1 MNGAIQLALVGMS
14 SGSLLALTA
23 LGIVIAYRGS
33 GIINFSHGI
42 VGTVA
47 AFAYWELN
55 AGQGLPP
62 AIAVLGALLAAA
74 LCGYLTYRFA
84 IQRMARTSA
93 LSRTIVSLIVLVVVQ
108 SALTLRYGADER
120 IVQAIF
126 PTDPVSLFGIH
137 LGQDRIIT
145 FLIATLLVAGLTVC
159 YGRTR
164 FGLATSAQAENSI
177 ASAALGISPVRIAT
191 ANWVIGSVF
200 AGVAGVLLAPIVGV
214 QIVTLTHLIVP
225 ALAAALIGGLRSFP
239 LTYLGALLIGVS
251 QAEVTR
257 YISTPGWADAVPFL
271 LIVIVM
277 VWRGAGER
285 IRTSI
290 VERRPKVGTGQVRPL
305 LLLGLVGGAI
315 VLLTTVFDLSYVTAA
330 TITCTYGIILL
341 SSVVIT
347 GYTGQ
352 LSLSQFSFAGVGAVI
367 TGLLLTGAELPFLLA
382 IALSLIA
389 TFAVGA
395 VLGVPLLRTRGV
407 NFAVATLG
415 SAVAIQ
421 GVLLQNPAY
430 SGAYVPLP
438 NPLELFGWRID
449 SLTHPGRWAIVCLV
463 AFVLAALVVANV
475 RRGRIGRRMIAVRTN
490 ERAAESV
497 GLNPW
502 RVKLYAFALS
512 ASIAALGGILVVF
525 RQPTMVFERGFAAFD
540 SILGLSY
547 VVLGSVGFIAGPLLG
562 VLGHPG
568 GFISTL
574 LDSDSA
580 TMPLW
585 IALVGGV
592 LSIWYLQLR
601 PDGAAEGLGR
611 HIHLPNRRRAQAVAA
626 PVAGQADTAT
636 GPSAEAPGPLA
647 TAAGAAERVPGRVLE
662 GHGLTVAFGGVVA
675 VADASLRVGPGEVV
689 GLIGPNGA
697 GKTTLIDAITGATAP
712 KSGTVTLGDKAIG
725 SMPMHRRV
733 REGIGR
739 SFQSLELFDD
749 MTVADNLKASV
760 DARSGS
766 AYLTD
771 LVWPRPTAFTAGA
784 LAAVELFELGPDLD
798 RLPTELPYGR
808 RRLVGIARAVAAE
821 PSVLCL
827 DEPAAGL
834 SSTESAELGVLLRRL
849 ADERGMGVL
858 VVEHDMELVMRV
870 CDRLIVMERGRI
882 IADGTPA
889 DVRRDPQVIAAYLG
903 DEDEETV
910 PDKNE
915 PHVDEPH
922 TSEPDQDG
930 PDLNGPVRRRE
941 EVEQ

>member
-1 MNGAIQLALVGMS
+1 MNGAIQLALVGMT

-55 AGQGLPP
+55 AGLGLSPVL
-62 AIAVLGALLAAA
+62 AVPGALLAAA
-74 LCGYLTYRFA
+74 LCGYLTYRLA

-108 SALTLRYGADER
+108 SGLTLRYGADER
-120 IVQAIF
+120 IVQSMF

-137 LGQDRIIT
+137 LGQNRIIT
-145 FLIATLLVAGLTVC
+145 FLIATALVVLLTVC

-164 FGLATSAQAENSI
+164 FGLATSAQAENPI

-191 ANWVIGSVF
+191 TNWVIGSVF
-200 AGVAGVLLAPIVGV
+200 AGIAGVLLAPIVGV

-239 LTYLGALLIGVS
+239 LTYLGALLIGVT

-257 YISTPGWADAVPFL
+257 YVATPGWADAVPFL
-271 LIVIVM
+271 LIVLVM
-277 VWRGAGER
+277 VWRGAGDR
-285 IRTSI
+285 IRSAI
-290 VERRPKVGTGQVRPL
+290 VERRPKVGDGQVRPL
-305 LLLGLVGGAI
+305 ILLALVGGAI
-315 VLLTTVFDLSYVTAA
+315 VLLTTVFGLPYVTAM

-352 LSLSQFSFAGVGAVI
+352 LSLSQFSFAGIGAVL
-367 TGLLLTGAELPFLLA
+367 TGLLLTGTGMPFLLA
-382 IALSLIA
+382 IPLSLVG
-389 TFAVGA
+389 TFVVGA
-395 VLGVPLLRTRGV
+395 LLGVPLLRTRGV

-415 SAVAIQ
+415 CAVAIQ
-421 GVLLQNPAY
+421 GVLLQNPTY
-430 SGAYVPLP
+430 SGAYTPLP

-449 SLTHPGRWAIVCLV
+449 SLAHPERWAVVCLV
-463 AFVLAALVVANV
+463 AFVLAGLVVANV
-475 RRGRIGRRMIAVRTN
+475 RRGRVGRRMIAVRTN

-502 RVKLYAFALS
+502 RVRLYAFALS
-512 ASIAALGGILVVF
+512 AAIAALGGILVVF
-525 RQPTMVFERGFAAFD
+525 RQPTMVFERGFLAFD

-547 VVLGSVGFIAGPLLG
+547 VVLGGIGYIAGPLLG
-562 VLGHPG
+562 GLGHPG

-592 LSIWYLQLR
+592 LSIWYLQVR

-611 HIHLPNRRRAQAVAA
+611 HIHLPRPRRRRAR
-626 PVAGQADTAT
+626 AGTSMST
-636 GPSAEAPGPLA
+636 GP
-647 TAAGAAERVPGRVLE
+647 AGRVPERALE
-662 GHGLTVAFGGVVA
+662 GEGLTVAFGGVVA
-675 VADASLRVGPGEVV
+675 VDDVSLRVGPGEVV

-697 GKTTLIDAITGATAP
+697 GKTTLIDAITGATKP
-712 KSGTVTLGDKAIG
+712 KSGTVTLDGKPIG
-725 SMPMHRRV
+725 SMRMYRRV
-733 REGIGR
+733 HEGIGR

-749 MTVADNLKASV
+749 MTVADNLKASA
-760 DARSGS
+760 DARSS
-766 AYLTD
+766 SVYLTD

-834 SSTESAELGVLLRRL
+834 SSTESAELGTLLRRL

-870 CDRLIVMERGRI
+870 CDRLIVMERGRV

-889 DVRRDPQVIAAYLG
+889 EVRRDPRVIAAYLG
-903 DEDEETV
+903 DETEAQKTESQET
-910 PDKNE
+910 E
-915 PHVDEPH
+915 PARE
-922 TSEPDQDG
+922 
-930 PDLNGPVRRRE
+930 RE

>member
-62 AIAVLGALLAAA
+62 ALAVLGALLAAA
-74 LCGYLTYRFA
+74 LCGYLTYRLA

-305 LLLGLVGGAI
+305 LLLVLVGGAI

-367 TGLLLTGAELPFLLA
+367 AGLLLTNAELPFLLA

-475 RRGRIGRRMIAVRTN
+475 RRGRVGRRMIAVRTN

-547 VVLGSVGFIAGPLLG
+547 VVLGSIGFIAGPLLG

-585 IALVGGV
+585 IALIGGV
-592 LSIWYLQLR
+592 LSIWYLQVR

-611 HIHLPNRRRAQAVAA
+611 HLHLPSRSRGKAVAT
-626 PVAGQADTAT
+626 PGQADTT
-636 GPSAEAPGPLA
+636 TEP
-647 TAAGAAERVPGRVLE
+647 AERVPGRVLE

-675 VADASLRVGPGEVV
+675 VADASLRVEPGEVV

-712 KSGTVTLGDKAIG
+712 RSGTVTLGDKAIG

-784 LAAVELFELGPDLD
+784 LAAVELFGLAPDLD

-889 DVRRDPQVIAAYLG
+889 DVRRNPQVIAAYLG
-903 DEDEETV
+903 DEDEDTA
-910 PDKNE
+910 PDKAE
-915 PHVDEPH
+915 PDTNKPDQDEPH
-922 TSEPDQDG
+922 P
-930 PDLNGPVRRRE
+930 NGAVRRRE
-941 EVEQ
+941 GVEQ

>member
-55 AGQGLPP
+55 AGQGLSPVL
-62 AIAVLGALLAAA
+62 AVPGALLAAA
-74 LCGYLTYRFA
+74 LCGYLTYRLA

-120 IVQAIF
+120 LVQSIF

-145 FLIATLLVAGLTVC
+145 FLIATVLVGLLTVG

-164 FGLATSAQAENSI
+164 FGLATSAQVENPI

-191 ANWVIGSVF
+191 TNWVIGSVF
-200 AGVAGVLLAPIVGV
+200 AGIAGVLLAPIVGV

-257 YISTPGWADAVPFL
+257 YVATPGWADAVPFL
-271 LIVIVM
+271 LIVLVM
-277 VWRGAGER
+277 VWRGGGER
-285 IRTSI
+285 IRTAI
-290 VERRPKVGTGQVRPL
+290 VERRPKVGDGHVRPL
-305 LLLGLVGGAI
+305 VLLALLGGSI
-315 VLLTTVFDLSYVTAA
+315 VLLTTVFELSYITAA

-352 LSLSQFSFAGVGAVI
+352 LSLGQFSFAGIGAVI
-367 TGLLLTGAELPFLLA
+367 TGLLLTSTGMPFILA
-382 IALSLIA
+382 VALSLVA
-389 TFAVGA
+389 TFVVGA
-395 VLGVPLLRTRGV
+395 MLGVPLLRTRGV
-407 NFAVATLG
+407 NFTVATLG

-430 SGAYVPLP
+430 SGAYTPLP

-449 SLTHPGRWAIVCLV
+449 SLTYPGRWAIVCLV
-463 AFVLAALVVANV
+463 AFVLVGLVVANV
-475 RRGRIGRRMIAVRTN
+475 RRGRVGRRMIAVRTN

-502 RVKLYAFALS
+502 RVRLYAFALS
-512 ASIAALGGILVVF
+512 AAIAALGGILVVF

-547 VVLGSVGFIAGPLLG
+547 VVLGGIGYIAGPLLG

-585 IALVGGV
+585 IALIGGV
-592 LSIWYLQLR
+592 LSIWYLQAR
-601 PDGAAEGLGR
+601 PDGAAEGLSR
-611 HIHLPNRRRAQAVAA
+611 HLHLPRRRRPARPSADTVAA
-626 PVAGQADTAT
+626 A
-636 GPSAEAPGPLA
+636 
-647 TAAGAAERVPGRVLE
+647 PGRVPERVLR

-675 VADASLRVGPGEVV
+675 VNDASLHVGPGEIV

-697 GKTTLIDAITGATAP
+697 GKTTLIDALTGATRP
-712 KSGTVTLGDKAIG
+712 RSGTVTLADKPIG
-725 SMPMHRRV
+725 SMPMYRRV

-834 SSTESAELGVLLRRL
+834 SSTESAELGTLLRRL

-870 CDRLIVMERGRI
+870 CDRLIVMERGRV

-889 DVRRDPQVIAAYLG
+889 EVRRDPRVIAAYLG
-903 DEDEETV
+903 DETESQET
-910 PDKNE
+910 E
-915 PHVDEPH
+915 PTHE
-922 TSEPDQDG
+922 
-930 PDLNGPVRRRE
+930 RE

>member
-14 SGSLLALTA
+14 SGSLLALAA

-55 AGQGLPP
+55 ANLGLP
-62 AIAVLGALLAAA
+62 AVLAVPGGLLAAA

-84 IQRMARTSA
+84 IARMASTSA

-120 IVQAIF
+120 IVEPIF
-126 PTDPVSLFGIH
+126 PTDPVAFLGIH
-137 LGQDRIIT
+137 LGADRIIT
-145 FLIATLLVAGLTVC
+145 FVIATLLVAGLTVA

-164 FGLATSAQAENSI
+164 FGLATSAQAENPI
-177 ASAALGISPVRIAT
+177 ASAALGVSPVRIAT

-257 YISTPGWADAVPFL
+257 YVSTPGWADAVPFL

-277 VWRGAGER
+277 VWRGVGGR
-285 IRTSI
+285 SRTSI

-305 LLLGLVGGAI
+305 LVLGLVVAAI
-315 VLLTTVFDLSYVTAA
+315 VLLTTVFSLPYVTAA
-330 TITCTYGIILL
+330 TITFTYGIILL

-352 LSLSQFSFAGVGAVI
+352 LSLAQFSLAGVGAVI
-367 TGLLLTGAELPFLLA
+367 TGLLLTGTGMPFLLA
-382 IALSLIA
+382 VALSLVA

-415 SAVAIQ
+415 CAVAIQ

-438 NPLELFGWRID
+438 NPLEVFGLPVD
-449 SLTHPGRWAIVCLV
+449 SLGHPERWAIVCLV

-475 RRGRIGRRMIAVRTN
+475 RRGRVGRRMIAVRTN

-512 ASIAALGGILVVF
+512 ASIAALGGVLVVF

-592 LSIWYLQLR
+592 LSIWYLQAR

-611 HIHLPNRRRAQAVAA
+611 HIHLPRRRRPKRAA
-626 PVAGQADTAT
+626 DVP
-636 GPSAEAPGPLA
+636 AEP
-647 TAAGAAERVPGRVLE
+647 AGAASRVPGRVLE
-662 GHGLTVAFGGVVA
+662 GRGLTVAFGGVVA
-675 VADASLRVGPGEVV
+675 VADASLQVRPGEVV

-697 GKTTLIDAITGATAP
+697 GKTTLIDAITGAVAP
-712 KSGTVTLGDKAIG
+712 RSGEVLLGGKPIG
-725 SMPMHRRV
+725 AMPMHRRV

-749 MTVADNLKASV
+749 MTVADNLKASL
-760 DARSGS
+760 DARSGLV
-766 AYLTD
+766 YLTD
-771 LVWPRPTAFTAGA
+771 LIWPRPTAFTAGA
-784 LAAVELFELGPDLD
+784 LAAVELFGLGPDLD

-870 CDRLIVMERGRI
+870 CDRVVVMERGRI
-882 IADGTPA
+882 IADGMPA
-889 DVRRDPQVIAAYLG
+889 DVRRDPRVVAAYLG
-903 DEDEETV
+903 DEDE
-910 PDKNE
+910 PDENGSRENE
-915 PHVDEPH
+915 PVP
-922 TSEPDQDG
+922 S
-930 PDLNGPVRRRE
+930 RE
-941 EVEQ
+941 GAES

>member
-55 AGQGLPP
+55 AGLALSPVL
-62 AIAVLGALLAAA
+62 AVPGALLAAA
-74 LCGYLTYRFA
+74 LCGFLTYRLA
-84 IQRMARTSA
+84 IQRMARTST
-93 LSRTIVSLIVLVVVQ
+93 LSRTCVSLIVLVVVQ
-108 SALTLRYGADER
+108 SALTLRYGAEER
-120 IVQAIF
+120 IVQPLF

-145 FLIATLLVAGLTVC
+145 FLIATVLVALLTVC

-164 FGLATSAQAENSI
+164 FGLATSAQAENPI
-177 ASAALGISPVRIAT
+177 ASAALGVSPVRIAT

-239 LTYLGALLIGVS
+239 LTYLGALLIGVT

-257 YISTPGWADAVPFL
+257 YVATPGWADAVPFL
-271 LIVIVM
+271 LIVLVM
-277 VWRGAGER
+277 VWRGTGGR
-285 IRTSI
+285 IRTAL
-290 VERRPKVGTGQVRPL
+290 VERRPKVGDGHVRPL
-305 LLLGLVGGAI
+305 ILLVLVGAAI
-315 VLLTTVFDLSYVTAA
+315 VLLTTVFDLSYVTAL

-352 LSLSQFSFAGVGAVI
+352 LSLSQFSFAGIGAVI
-367 TGLLLTGAELPFLLA
+367 TGLLLTRTGMPFLLA
-382 IALSLIA
+382 IALSLVA

-395 VLGVPLLRTRGV
+395 LLGVPLLRTRGV

-421 GVLLQNPAY
+421 GVLLQNPTY
-430 SGAYVPLP
+430 SGAYTPLP
-438 NPLELFGWRID
+438 GPLTVFGWRVD
-449 SLTHPGRWAIVCLV
+449 SLVHPERWAIVCLV
-463 AFVLAALVVANV
+463 AFVLAGLVVANV
-475 RRGRIGRRMIAVRTN
+475 RRGRVGRRMIAVRTN

-502 RVKLYAFALS
+502 RVRLYAFALS
-512 ASIAALGGILVVF
+512 AAIAALGGILVVF

-540 SILGLSY
+540 SILGMSQ
-547 VVLGSVGFIAGPLLG
+547 VVLGGIGYIAGPFLG

-574 LDSDSA
+574 LDSESA
-580 TMPLW
+580 TTPLW

-592 LSIWYLQLR
+592 LSIWYLQAR

-611 HIHLPNRRRAQAVAA
+611 HIHLPRRSRPA
-626 PVAGQADTAT
+626 PVTA
-636 GPSAEAPGPLA
+636 A
-647 TAAGAAERVPGRVLE
+647 TAAPPARVPGRMLR
-662 GHGLTVAFGGVVA
+662 GQGLTVAFGGVVA
-675 VADASLRVGPGEVV
+675 VDDASLDVAPGEVV

-697 GKTTLIDAITGATAP
+697 GKTTLIDAVTGATRP
-712 KSGTVTLGDKAIG
+712 KAGTVTLGDKPIG
-725 SMPMHRRV
+725 SMKMYRRV

-766 AYLTD
+766 AYVTD

-870 CDRLIVMERGRI
+870 CDRVIVMERGRI
-882 IADGTPA
+882 IADGTPGE
-889 DVRRDPQVIAAYLG
+889 VRRDPRVIAAYLG
-903 DEDEETV
+903 DGSAEEEPPEPGEAPDETV
-910 PDKNE
+910 RTKE
-915 PHVDEPH
+915 GAG
-922 TSEPDQDG
+922 Q
-930 PDLNGPVRRRE
+930 
-941 EVEQ
+941 

>member
-1 MNGAIQLALVGMS
+1 MNGAIQLALVGMT

-55 AGQGLPP
+55 AGLGLSPVL
-62 AIAVLGALLAAA
+62 AVPGALLAAA
-74 LCGYLTYRFA
+74 LCGYLTYRLA

-108 SALTLRYGADER
+108 SGLTLRYGADER
-120 IVQAIF
+120 IVQSMF

-137 LGQDRIIT
+137 LGQNRIIT
-145 FLIATLLVAGLTVC
+145 FLIATALVVLLTVC

-164 FGLATSAQAENSI
+164 FGLATSAQAENPI

-191 ANWVIGSVF
+191 TNWVIGSVF
-200 AGVAGVLLAPIVGV
+200 AGIAGVLLAPIVGV

-239 LTYLGALLIGVS
+239 LTYLGALLIGVT

-257 YISTPGWADAVPFL
+257 YVATPGWADAVPFL
-271 LIVIVM
+271 LIVLVM
-277 VWRGAGER
+277 VWRGAGDR
-285 IRTSI
+285 IRSAI
-290 VERRPKVGTGQVRPL
+290 VERRPKVGAGQVRPL
-305 LLLGLVGGAI
+305 ILLALVGGAI
-315 VLLTTVFDLSYVTAA
+315 VLLTTVFGLPYVTAM

-352 LSLSQFSFAGVGAVI
+352 LSLSQFSFAGIGAVL
-367 TGLLLTGAELPFLLA
+367 TGLLLTGTGMPFLLA
-382 IALSLIA
+382 IPLSLVG
-389 TFAVGA
+389 TFVVGA

-415 SAVAIQ
+415 CAVAIQ

-430 SGAYVPLP
+430 SGAYTPLP

-449 SLTHPGRWAIVCLV
+449 SLAHPERWAVVCLV
-463 AFVLAALVVANV
+463 AFVLAGLVVANV
-475 RRGRIGRRMIAVRTN
+475 RRGRVGRRMIAVRTN

-502 RVKLYAFALS
+502 RVRLYAFALS
-512 ASIAALGGILVVF
+512 AAIAALGGILVVF
-525 RQPTMVFERGFAAFD
+525 RQPTMVFERGFLAFD

-547 VVLGSVGFIAGPLLG
+547 VVLGGIGYIAGPLLG
-562 VLGHPG
+562 GLGHPG

-592 LSIWYLQLR
+592 LSIWYLQVR

-611 HIHLPNRRRAQAVAA
+611 HIHLPRPRRRQAR
-626 PVAGQADTAT
+626 AGTTTGTSTGTSTGTVISTAMGT
-636 GPSAEAPGPLA
+636 GP
-647 TAAGAAERVPGRVLE
+647 AGRVPERVLE
-662 GHGLTVAFGGVVA
+662 GEGLTVAFGGVVA
-675 VADASLRVGPGEVV
+675 VDDVSLRVGPGEVV

-697 GKTTLIDAITGATAP
+697 GKTTLIDAITGATNP
-712 KSGTVTLGDKAIG
+712 KSGTVTLDGRPIG
-725 SMPMHRRV
+725 SMRMYRRV
-733 REGIGR
+733 HEGIGR

-749 MTVADNLKASV
+749 MTVADNLKASA
-760 DARSGS
+760 DARSS
-766 AYLTD
+766 SVYLTD

-834 SSTESAELGVLLRRL
+834 SSTESAELGTLLRRL

-870 CDRLIVMERGRI
+870 CDRLIVMERGRV

-889 DVRRDPQVIAAYLG
+889 EVRRDPRVIAAYLG
-903 DEDEETV
+903 DETESQET
-910 PDKNE
+910 E
-915 PHVDEPH
+915 PTRE
-922 TSEPDQDG
+922 
-930 PDLNGPVRRRE
+930 RE